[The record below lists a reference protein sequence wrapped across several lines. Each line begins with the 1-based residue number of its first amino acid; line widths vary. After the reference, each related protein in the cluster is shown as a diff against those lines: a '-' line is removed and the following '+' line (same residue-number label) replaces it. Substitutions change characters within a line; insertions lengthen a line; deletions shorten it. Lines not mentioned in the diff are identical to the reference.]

1 MDKAC
6 KNDGNDIDKKRP
18 YQTLLRSSTHFS
30 HLFSTSTFPFFKKK
44 SKMVSWELYSFW
56 DERKENSYLEIEGIF
71 FIPLTYGVLYY
82 YSVMFSNVFLTL
94 VSLIFLVLSLGKRY
108 ACAGRCE
115 WSAHICSYLRCL
127 AITGA
132 VRKDFEP
139 VKGPVIC
146 GLRRWN
152 KKWFLLLSNIEDGI
166 RLHSL

>member
-1 MDKAC
+1 MV
-6 KNDGNDIDKKRP
+6 
-18 YQTLLRSSTHFS
+18 T
-30 HLFSTSTFPFFKKK
+30 TSTKNVPIKRFWDLQPISHTSFPLPPSPSLKRNPKW
-44 SKMVSWELYSFW
+44 SLGSLYSFW